1 VTVSFSRTLLH
12 VVSQLHTIWYGDSK
26 QSFIQ
31 ITCWFYQLN
40 HKTGEGVELQV
51 MSDNYLN
58 LEMYCSIN
66 YAQIAELYI
75 TDARR
80 YLQMKASKQN

>member
-1 VTVSFSRTLLH
+1 
-12 VVSQLHTIWYGDSK
+12 
-26 QSFIQ
+26 
-31 ITCWFYQLN
+31 
-40 HKTGEGVELQV
+40 